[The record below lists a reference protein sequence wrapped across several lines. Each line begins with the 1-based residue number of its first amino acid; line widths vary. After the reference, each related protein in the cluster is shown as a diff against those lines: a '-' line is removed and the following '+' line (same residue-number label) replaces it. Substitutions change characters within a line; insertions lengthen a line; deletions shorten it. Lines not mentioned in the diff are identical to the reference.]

1 MTTILHRRGTA
12 AEWYDANPVL
22 EESEIGYVALD
33 PEPGADNTD
42 AGKFKIGDGITYWN
56 SLDFSSGGTT
66 VATPNYLAAFSN
78 NDVIISGIEN
88 ATIIDSITA
97 AEWRNVE
104 YNISISKT
112 TSGANYFYST
122 QLSILIDKTGE
133 TVTEYNTINNNGDM
147 GTISVSRNGANVEL
161 TVTPGL
167 LIKPVTVR
175 FSRTGLKA

>member
-1 MTTILHRRGTA
+1 MTSIDFPNFPEVSDTFTVGTKTWQWTG
-12 AEWYDANPVL
+12 EYWKVI
-22 EESEIGYVALD
+22 SS
-33 PEPGADNTD
+33 T
-42 AGKFKIGDGITYWN
+42 GD
-56 SLDFSSGGTT
+56 SS
-66 VATPNYLAAFSN
+66 NYLAAFSN
-78 NDVIISGIEN
+78 NDVTISGIEN

-112 TSGANYFYST
+112 TSGGNYFYST
-122 QLSILIDKTGE
+122 QVSILIDTSGE

-161 TVTPGL
+161 TITPNL